1 MAGSFF
7 ALLQKIRSE
16 SFSEKD
22 KGTKFERLVRDYFR
36 TSKRFIGQL
45 DQVWLWSDFPFRKD
59 FGGKDLGIDLVAKT
73 KDGGYWAIQCKCY
86 NENTVINKA
95 AVDSFIA
102 TSGRTFKNE
111 DGVTTKFNYRVWVAT
126 TESWGTNARETLEN
140 QDIPCNILNGFDIDG
155 DPTVDWNKI
164 EEGMYGTNAAL
175 KEERELKPHQKKAL
189 KNAHEHYKK
198 NDRGQMIMAC
208 GTGKTFAALRLVEQ
222 ETKNKGLI
230 LVLVPSIALIN
241 QTLNEWNSFS
251 QRPIY
256 PICVC
261 SDSTA
266 SRKKVTETDDL
277 TDTPVDLAMPACTDA
292 KSVAHQLSIAMD
304 KAEGMTVVYST
315 YQSIDVISKAQK
327 YLSGEK
333 KDAQSELFDDGLNHD
348 RDYTFDFIVCD
359 EAHRTTGATLSGQKE
374 SHFVKV
380 HSNAN
385 IKAKKRLYMTATPRL
400 YEENTKKKAEENS
413 VVLCSMDDESLY
425 GKEFYRI
432 GFGEAVDKGLL
443 ADYKVLIL
451 TVRDNTPLPASV
463 MESIQDKDKEI
474 KTDDAVKLVGCIS
487 ALSKKVDPPSDE
499 VKIVDPGLMHKA
511 VAFCARISYSKSIS
525 ASYNEYSKKVS
536 EYYSESEEDTVTI
549 SAKHIDGGMSAGE
562 RNKLVAWLK
571 DAPTSG
577 TECRVLTNVRCLSEG
592 VDVPSLD
599 AVIFLSARN
608 SQVDVVQSVGRVM
621 RTAPGKKYG
630 YIIIPIVVPSN
641 GDANAILDDNER
653 FKVVWT
659 VLNALRAHDDRFN
672 AWVNKLELNE
682 RKPKGGGSV
691 IVGGGVSKPKGGG
704 FGGEPGGS
712 DTPDLP
718 EQILLFDE
726 SIRDALYAKM
736 VLKVGKKQYWEQWA
750 NDVADIALR
759 HKERINRLIQTDED
773 YKTAFDMYMD
783 GLRKNINPN
792 IDEET
797 AKDMLSQHM
806 VTKPVFDALFGNSS
820 FTDSNPISLAMKD
833 LLEMVGETAYEKDQ
847 EVLKNF
853 YKSVQERCEGIDNAS
868 GKQKII
874 VELYDKFFKKA
885 LAKTVD
891 KLGIVYTPVEVVD
904 FINQSVADVLHKE
917 FKRNL
922 SDENVHIIDPF
933 TGTGTFITRMI
944 QSGLIDLKDLPR
956 KYEKELHANEIV
968 LLAYYIA
975 SVNIENAYHDVIN
988 QDAETYT
995 AFNGICLTDTFQLYE
1010 DKDNE
1015 VERLQ
1020 FDDVFPQ
1027 NSKRVI
1033 AQSKIPV
1040 QIIVANPPY
1049 SVGQKSANDNAQNES
1064 YPKLEKRIANTY
1076 AAGTKATNKNALY
1089 DSYIKAFRWASD
1101 RLDNKAGGIIGFVT
1115 NAGWLDGSA
1124 MDGMRKC
1131 FEEEFSSIY
1140 VYNLRGNQRT
1150 SGEVSRKEGGK
1161 IFGSGSRA
1169 PIAVTILVKN
1179 PKAKNKKATIY
1190 YREMDD
1196 YLTREKKLE
1205 AVVKT
1210 KSAADSKFTQKVLKP
1225 NENGDWLNQR
1235 SNVFSTFDLIGDKD
1249 NKENKNTYFVPY
1261 YSRGLA
1267 TARDAWCYSFS
1278 RKKVKEQI
1286 TTSVGFYTETR
1297 NRIKSRKNTSE
1308 KINIED
1314 YLIYDSKKI
1323 SWNRTIKTYLMRD
1336 TEISYDADNIQLS
1349 AYRPFNREYVYF
1361 SKYMNDMIYQLPK
1374 LFPSSELK
1382 DRVICLSCISSSKG
1396 LSALITDIIPDLH
1409 YIGDS
1414 QCFPFYWYEEKKD
1427 ETNIGLFD
1435 ALNDNNGPEYVRHDG
1450 ITDYILK
1457 AARDQY
1463 KTNAISKEDI
1473 FYYVYGILHSEDYR
1487 TQFAA
1492 DLKKMLP
1499 RLPLVDSA
1507 ADFKAFSTAGRKLAD
1522 LHLNYENRPA
1532 PEGVTVE
1539 GDNGSNYHVTK
1550 MRFPSKD
1557 NTSEIIY
1564 NSQITI
1570 KNIPAEAYEYVV
1582 NGRTAIGWIMER
1594 YQVKTDKDSGIVND
1608 PNDWA
1613 IEHNQPRYILDLLLS
1628 IITVSVETMKI
1639 VKGLPKL
1646 KF

>member
-45 DQVWLWSDFPFRKD
+45 DQVWLWNDFPFRKD
-59 FGGKDLGIDLVAKT
+59 FGGKDLGIDLAART
-73 KDGGYWAIQCKCY
+73 KDGSYWAIQCKCY

-95 AVDSFIA
+95 AVDTFIS

-111 DGVTTKFNYRVWVAT
+111 AGATTKFSYRVWVAT
-126 TESWGTNARETLEN
+126 TESWGANARETLEN
-140 QDIPCNILNGFDIDG
+140 QDIPCNILNGFDIDN
-155 DPTVDWNKI
+155 DPTVDWEKI
-164 EEGMYGTNAAL
+164 EQGMYGTSASV
-175 KEERELKPHQKKAL
+175 KEQREVKNHQKIAL
-189 KNAHEHYKK
+189 ENAHEYYKTH
-198 NDRGQMIMAC
+198 DRGQLIMAC
-208 GTGKTFAALRLVEQ
+208 GTGKTFTALRLVEQ

-241 QTLNEWNSFS
+241 QTLNEWNSYS
-251 QRPIY
+251 TKPIY

-266 SRKKVTETDDL
+266 SRRKVTEADDL
-277 TDTPVDLAMPACTDA
+277 TDTPVDLAMPACTDV
-292 KSVAHQLSIAMD
+292 KSIARQLSNAMD
-304 KAEGMTVVYST
+304 KAEGMVVVYST
-315 YQSIDVISKAQK
+315 YQSIDVISEAQK
-327 YLSGEK
+327 YLSGKK
-333 KDAQSELFDDGLNHD
+333 KDAQAELFDDGLNHD

-359 EAHRTTGATLSGQKE
+359 EAHRTTGATLSGKDE

-380 HSNAN
+380 HSNEN
-385 IKAKKRLYMTATPRL
+385 INARRRLYMTATPRL
-400 YEENTKKKAEENS
+400 YEENTKKKAEQNS
-413 VVLCSMDDESLY
+413 VILCSMDDESLY

-432 GFGEAVDKGLL
+432 GFGEAVEKGLL

-451 TVRDNTPLPASV
+451 TVRDNTPMPVSV
-463 MESIQDKDKEI
+463 MDSIQDKDKEI
-474 KTDDAVKLVGCIS
+474 NTDDAVKLVGCIS
-487 ALSKKVDPPSDE
+487 ALSKRVDPPSDD
-499 VKIVDPGLMHKA
+499 VKAIDPGLMHKA
-511 VAFCARISYSKSIS
+511 VAFCSRISNSKSIA
-525 ASYNEYSKKVS
+525 ASYNEYAKQVS
-536 EYYSESEEDTVTI
+536 EYYAEEEDDTVVI

-630 YIIIPIVVPSN
+630 YIIIPIVVPAG

-682 RKPKGGGSV
+682 RKPKDGGSV
-691 IVGGGVSKPKGGG
+691 VVGPGASKPHGG
-704 FGGEPGGS
+704 FGIGEPGGTGTR
-712 DTPDLP
+712 DIPQQL
-718 EQILLFDE
+718 LLFDE
-726 SIRDALYAKM
+726 NIRDALYAKM
-736 VLKVGKKQYWEQWA
+736 VLKVGTKRYWEQWA
-750 NDVADIALR
+750 NDVAAIALR
-759 HKERINRLIQTDED
+759 HKERINRLIQENEN
-773 YKTAFDMYMD
+773 YRTAFDMYMD
-783 GLRKNINPN
+783 GLHKNINPN

-820 FTDSNPISLAMKD
+820 FTESNPISLAMKR
-833 LLEMVGETAYEKDQ
+833 LLELVDETAYEKDQ
-847 EVLKNF
+847 EVMKNF
-853 YKSVQERCEGIDNAS
+853 YKSVQDRCEGIDNAS

-874 VELYDKFFKKA
+874 IELYDKFFKKA
-885 LAKTVD
+885 LSKTVE
-891 KLGIVYTPVEVVD
+891 KLGIVYTPVEIVD
-904 FINQSVADVLHKE
+904 FINQSVADVLKKE
-917 FKRNL
+917 FGRKIG
-922 SDENVHIIDPF
+922 DENVHIIDPF

-944 QSGLIDLKDLPR
+944 QSGLIGHKDLPR

-975 SVNIENAYHDVIN
+975 SVNIENAYHDAMG

-995 AFNGICLTDTFQLYE
+995 PFNGICLTDTFQLYE
-1010 DKDNE
+1010 DQDND
-1015 VERLQ
+1015 VERLK
-1020 FDDVFPQ
+1020 FADVFPQ

-1040 QIIVANPPY
+1040 QVIVGNPPY
-1049 SVGQKSANDNAQNES
+1049 SIGQKSQNDNAQNES
-1064 YPKLEKRIANTY
+1064 YPKLEKRIENTY
-1076 AAGTKATNKNALY
+1076 AELSNANLKKGLY
-1089 DSYIKAFRWASD
+1089 DSYVKAFRWASD
-1101 RLDNKAGGIIGFVT
+1101 RLDNKAGGVIGFVT
-1115 NAGWLDGSA
+1115 NAGWLDSA
-1124 MDGMRKC
+1124 GMDGMRKC
-1131 FEEEFSSIY
+1131 FEKEFSSIY
-1140 VYNLRGNQRT
+1140 VYNLRGNART
-1150 SGEVSRKEGGK
+1150 SGELRRKEK
-1161 IFGSGSRA
+1161 DNVFGIGSRA
-1169 PIAVTILVKN
+1169 PISVTVLVKN
-1179 PKAKNKKATIY
+1179 PKAKNTKATIY
-1190 YREMDD
+1190 YREVDD
-1196 YLTREKKLE
+1196 YLTREEKLA

-1210 KSAADSKFTQKVLKP
+1210 KSAIDTKFTQKVLKP
-1225 NENGDWLNQR
+1225 NENSDWLNQR
-1235 SNVFSTFDLIGDKD
+1235 SDIFSSLMPINPSKKFEDASASFFSTVAIGMATNRDSWVYSYSCGKIRERMPKMIAFYNQQVRIYQKAKSK
-1249 NKENKNTYFVPY
+1249 NKEN
-1261 YSRGLA
+1261 
-1267 TARDAWCYSFS
+1267 
-1278 RKKVKEQI
+1278 
-1286 TTSVGFYTETR
+1286 
-1297 NRIKSRKNTSE
+1297 
-1308 KINIED
+1308 ED
-1314 YLIYDSKKI
+1314 IIDNDKKKI
-1323 SWNRTIKTYLMRD
+1323 SWSAGLKSSLSRGTIA
-1336 TEISYDADNIQLS
+1336 EYDEDLIRCGI
-1349 AYRPFNREYVYF
+1349 YRPFNQEMYYADTLFIERPGVF
-1361 SKYMNDMIYQLPK
+1361 KK
-1374 LFPSSELK
+1374 LFPAPGAKNLLICVK
-1382 DRVICLSCISSSKG
+1382 GIGDRAFSC
-1396 LSALITDIIPDLH
+1396 LITNKIPDLQL
-1409 YIGDS
+1409 IFNG
-1414 QCFPFYWYEEKKD
+1414 QCFPLYWYEEKKD
-1427 ETNIGLFD
+1427 ESNIGLFD
-1435 ALNDNNGPEYVRHDG
+1435 QLNEDNGPEYIRHDG

-1457 AARDQY
+1457 TARDKY
-1463 KTNAISKEDI
+1463 KTNAITKEDI
-1473 FYYVYGILHSEDYR
+1473 FYYVYGLLHSQDYR

-1499 RLPLVDSA
+1499 RLPLVDTA
-1507 ADFKAFSTAGRKLAD
+1507 ADFKAFMTAGRALAD

-1532 PEGVTVE
+1532 PAGVTVD

-1550 MRFPSKD
+1550 MKFPSKD

-1570 KNIPAEAYEYVV
+1570 KNIPPEAYEYIV

-1594 YQVKTDKDSGIVND
+1594 YQIKTDKDSGIVND

-1646 KF
+1646 RF

>member
-7 ALLQKIRSE
+7 ALLNKIRSE

-36 TSKRFIGQL
+36 TSKRFIEQL
-45 DQVWLWSDFPFRKD
+45 DQVWLWNDFPFRKD

-73 KDGGYWAIQCKCY
+73 KDGSYWAIQCKCY
-86 NENTVINKA
+86 SENTVINKA
-95 AVDSFIA
+95 AVDTFIS

-111 DGVTTKFNYRVWVAT
+111 AGATTKFNYRVWVAT
-126 TESWGTNARETLEN
+126 TESWGANARETLEN
-140 QDIPCNILNGFDIDG
+140 QDIPCNILNGFDIND
-155 DPTVDWNKI
+155 DPTVDWDKI
-164 EEGMYGTNAAL
+164 EQGMYGTSASV
-175 KEERELKPHQKKAL
+175 KDQREVKPHQKKAL
-189 KNAHEHYKK
+189 ENAHEYYKK
-198 NDRGQMIMAC
+198 HDRGQLIMAC
-208 GTGKTFAALRLVEQ
+208 GTGKTFTALRLVEQ

-241 QTLNEWNSFS
+241 QTLNEWNSYS
-251 QRPIY
+251 TKPIY

-266 SRKKVTETDDL
+266 SRRKVTENDDL
-277 TDTPVDLAMPACTDA
+277 TDTPVDLAMPACTDV
-292 KSVAHQLSIAMD
+292 KSIARQLSNAMD
-304 KAEGMTVVYST
+304 KAEGMVVVYST
-315 YQSIDVISKAQK
+315 YQSIDVISEAQK
-327 YLSGEK
+327 YLSGKK
-333 KDAQSELFDDGLNHD
+333 KDAQAELFSDGLNHD

-359 EAHRTTGATLSGQKE
+359 EAHRTTGATLSGKDE

-380 HSNAN
+380 HSNEN
-385 IKAKKRLYMTATPRL
+385 IKARRRLYMTATPRL
-400 YEENTKKKAEENS
+400 YEENTKKKAEQNS
-413 VVLCSMDDESLY
+413 VILCSMDDESLY

-432 GFGEAVDKGLL
+432 GFGEAVEKGLL

-451 TVRDNTPLPASV
+451 TVRDNTPMPVSV
-463 MESIQDKDKEI
+463 MDSIQDKDKEI
-474 KTDDAVKLVGCIS
+474 NTDDAVKLVGCIS
-487 ALSKKVDPPSDE
+487 ALSKRVDPPSDD
-499 VKIVDPGLMHKA
+499 VKLIDPGLMHKA
-511 VAFCARISYSKSIS
+511 VAFCSRISNSKSIA
-525 ASYNEYSKKVS
+525 ASYNEYAKQVS
-536 EYYSESEEDTVTI
+536 EFYAEGEEETVTI

-630 YIIIPIVVPSN
+630 YIIIPIVIPAG
-641 GDANAILDDNER
+641 GDANAILEDNER

-682 RKPKGGGSV
+682 RKPKDGGSV
-691 IVGGGVSKPKGGG
+691 VIGPGASKPHGG
-704 FGGEPGGS
+704 FGIGEPGGTGTR
-712 DTPDLP
+712 DIPQQL
-718 EQILLFDE
+718 LLFDE
-726 SIRDALYAKM
+726 HIRDALYAKM
-736 VLKVGKKQYWEQWA
+736 VSKVGTKRYWEQWA
-750 NDVADIALR
+750 NDVAAIALR
-759 HKERINRLIQTDED
+759 HKDRINRLIQENDD
-773 YKTAFDMYMD
+773 YKTAFGWYMD
-783 GLRKNINPN
+783 GLHKNINPN

-820 FTDSNPISLAMKD
+820 FTESNPISLAMKR
-833 LLEMVGETAYEKDQ
+833 LLELVDAYEKDQ
-847 EVLKNF
+847 EVMKNF
-853 YKSVQERCEGIDNAS
+853 YKSVQDRCEGIDNAS

-874 VELYDKFFKKA
+874 IELYDKFFKKA
-885 LAKTVD
+885 LSKTVE
-891 KLGIVYTPVEVVD
+891 KLGIVYTPVEIVD
-904 FINQSVADVLHKE
+904 FINQSVADVLKKE
-917 FKRNL
+917 FGRKIG
-922 SDENVHIIDPF
+922 DENVHIIDPF

-944 QSGLIDLKDLPR
+944 QSGLIGHKDLPR

-975 SVNIENAYHDVIN
+975 SVNIENAYHDVMG

-995 AFNGICLTDTFQLYE
+995 PFNGICLTDTFQLYE
-1010 DKDNE
+1010 DQDND
-1015 VERLQ
+1015 VERLK
-1020 FDDVFPQ
+1020 FADVFPQ

-1033 AQSKIPV
+1033 RQSKIPV
-1040 QIIVANPPY
+1040 QIIVGNPPY
-1049 SVGQKSANDNAQNES
+1049 SAKQKSANDNAQNES
-1064 YPKLEKRIANTY
+1064 YPKLEHRIANTF

-1101 RLDNKAGGIIGFVT
+1101 RLDNKAGGVIGFVT
-1115 NAGWLDGSA
+1115 NASWLDSTA
-1124 MDGMRKC
+1124 TDGMRKC

-1140 VYNLRGNQRT
+1140 VYNLRGNART
-1150 SGEVSRKEGGK
+1150 SGELRRKEK
-1161 IFGSGSRA
+1161 DNVFGIGSRA
-1169 PIAVTILVKN
+1169 PIAITILVKN

-1190 YREMDD
+1190 YREVDD
-1196 YLTREKKLE
+1196 YLDRDEKLA
-1205 AVVKT
+1205 AVVKA
-1210 KSAADSKFTQKVLKP
+1210 KSVTDSKFTQKVLKP
-1225 NENGDWLNQR
+1225 NDSGDWLNQR
-1235 SNVFSTFDLIGDKD
+1235 SEAYNSFIPISPDKKFNQSSKSVFTTIAVGMV
-1249 NKENKNTYFVPY
+1249 T
-1261 YSRGLA
+1261 SR
-1267 TARDAWCYSFS
+1267 DPWSYSFS
-1278 RKKVKEQI
+1278 KLKLEARMEKMTNFYNQQVKIYQRNKDKV
-1286 TTSVGFYTETR
+1286 V
-1297 NRIKSRKNTSE
+1297 
-1308 KINIED
+1308 ED
-1314 YLIYDSKKI
+1314 VIDTDKKKI
-1323 SWNRTIKTYLMRD
+1323 SWARGLKGAVKRGTLAVYDHQYIIKS
-1336 TEISYDADNIQLS
+1336 I
-1349 AYRPFNREYVYF
+1349 YRPFNMEYHYSDVLF
-1361 SKYMNDMIYQLPK
+1361 VESPGIFKSI
-1374 LFPSSELK
+1374 FPSQQSYNDNLL
-1382 DRVICLSCISSSKG
+1382 ICISGVGGHSFSSMITNR
-1396 LSALITDIIPDLH
+1396 ITD
-1409 YIGDS
+1409 YAFVKSGNGGT
-1414 QCFPFYWYEEKKD
+1414 QCFPLYWYEEKKD
-1427 ETNIGLFD
+1427 EANIGLFD

-1532 PEGVTVE
+1532 PASVIVE
-1539 GDNGSNYHVTK
+1539 GDKGNNYHVTK
-1550 MRFPSKD
+1550 MLFPSKD

-1570 KNIPAEAYEYVV
+1570 KNIPPEAYEYVV

-1594 YQVKTDKDSGIVND
+1594 YQIKTDKDSGIVND

-1613 IEHNQPRYILDLLLS
+1613 IEHGKPRYILDLLLS

>member
-7 ALLQKIRSE
+7 ALLEKIRNE
-16 SFSEKD
+16 SYSEKD

-45 DQVWLWSDFPFRKD
+45 DQVWLWNDFPFRKD
-59 FGGKDLGIDLVAKT
+59 FGGKDLGIDLVAKA

-86 NENTVINKA
+86 GENTTINKP
-95 AVDSFIA
+95 AVDSFIS
-102 TSGRTFKNE
+102 TSGRTFKDEN
-111 DGVTTKFNYRVWVAT
+111 GITIKFSYRVWVAT
-126 TESWGTNARETLEN
+126 TESWGPNARETLEN

-155 DPTVDWNKI
+155 DPTVDWDKI
-164 EEGMYGTNAAL
+164 EQGMFGSNAAI
-175 KEERELKPHQKKAL
+175 KDERKLKPHQKKAL
-189 KNAHEHYKK
+189 EKAHEHYKT

-208 GTGKTFAALRLVEQ
+208 GTGKTFTALRLVEQ
-222 ETKNKGLI
+222 ETNNKGLI

-251 QRPIY
+251 AKTIH

-266 SRKKVTETDDL
+266 SRKRVNENDDT
-277 TDTPVDLAMPACTDA
+277 TDTPVDLAMPACTDY
-292 KSVAHQLSIAMD
+292 KSVALQIAKALD

-315 YQSIDVISKAQK
+315 YQSIDVISQAQK

-333 KDAQSELFDDGLNHD
+333 KDAQAALFDDGLNHN

-359 EAHRTTGATLSGQKE
+359 EAHRTTGATLSGKDE

-385 IKAKKRLYMTATPRL
+385 VKAKHRLYMTATPRL

-413 VVLCSMDDESLY
+413 VLLCSMDDTSLY

-432 GFGEAVDKGLL
+432 GFGQAVEEGLL

-451 TVRDNTPLPASV
+451 TVRDNANLPASV
-463 MESIQDKDKEI
+463 LESIQDKDKEI
-474 KTDDAVKLVGCIS
+474 NTDDAIKLVGCIS
-487 ALSKKVDPPSDE
+487 ALSKRVDPPSDD
-499 VKIVDPGLMHKA
+499 VKTIDPGLMHKA
-511 VAFCARISYSKSIS
+511 VAFCSRISNSKSIS
-525 ASYNEYSKKVS
+525 ASYNEYAKQVS
-536 EYYSESEEDTVTI
+536 EYYSESEEDTVVI
-549 SAKHIDGGMSAGE
+549 SAKHIDGAMSAGE

-630 YIIIPIVVPSN
+630 YIIIPIVIPAN
-641 GDANAILDDNER
+641 GDPNTILDDNER

-672 AWVNKLELNE
+672 AWVNKLELND

-691 IVGGGVSKPKGGG
+691 IVG
-704 FGGEPGGS
+704 PGGTKGS
-712 DTPDLP
+712 GGLGVGEGP
-718 EQILLFDE
+718 EGGTNIPQQILLFDDN
-726 SIRDALYAKM
+726 IRDALYAKM
-736 VLKVGKKQYWEQWA
+736 VLKVGTKRYWEQWA
-750 NDVADIALR
+750 NDVAAIALR
-759 HKERINRLIQTDED
+759 HKDRINRLIQENEN
-773 YKTAFDMYMD
+773 YRTAFDMYMD
-783 GLRKNINPN
+783 GLHKNINPN

-820 FTDSNPISLAMKD
+820 FTESNPISLAMKR
-833 LLEMVGETAYEKDQ
+833 LLELVDETAYEKDQ
-847 EVLKNF
+847 EVMKNF
-853 YKSVQERCEGIDNAS
+853 YKSVQDRCEGIDNAS

-874 VELYDKFFKKA
+874 IELYDKFFKKA
-885 LAKTVD
+885 LSKTVE
-891 KLGIVYTPVEVVD
+891 KLGIVYTPVEIVD
-904 FINQSVADVLHKE
+904 FINRSVADVLKKE
-917 FKRNL
+917 FGRKIG
-922 SDENVHIIDPF
+922 DENVHIIDPF

-944 QSGLIDLKDLPR
+944 QSGLIEHKDLPR

-975 SVNIENAYHDVIN
+975 SVNIENAYHDAMG

-995 AFNGICLTDTFQLYE
+995 PFNGICLTDTFQLYE
-1010 DKDNE
+1010 DQDND
-1015 VERLQ
+1015 VERLK
-1020 FDDVFPQ
+1020 FADVFPQ

-1033 AQSKIPV
+1033 AQSKVPV
-1040 QIIVANPPY
+1040 QVIVGNPPY
-1049 SVGQKSANDNAQNES
+1049 SAKQKSANDNAQNES

-1101 RLDNKAGGIIGFVT
+1101 RLDNKGGGVIGFVT
-1115 NAGWLDGSA
+1115 NAGWLDGAA

-1150 SGEVSRKEGGK
+1150 IGEMSRKEGGK

-1169 PIAVTILVKN
+1169 PIAITVLVKN
-1179 PKAKNKKATIY
+1179 PKAKNIKATIY
-1190 YREMDD
+1190 YREVAD
-1196 YLTREKKLE
+1196 YLTREEKL
-1205 AVVKT
+1205 AVVVKT
-1210 KSAADSKFTQKVLKP
+1210 KSAADAKFTQKVLKP
-1225 NENGDWLNQR
+1225 NDNGDWLNQR
-1235 SNVFSTFDLIGDKD
+1235 SDVFGGFFPIAPDKKF
-1249 NKENKNTYFVPY
+1249 NIASRSVFTVN
-1261 YSRGLA
+1261 SRGFE
-1267 TARDAWCYSFS
+1267 TGRDAWVYNFS
-1278 RKKVKEQI
+1278 RKSLANNVRSMIAFYNNQRKSYKKAINKKV
-1286 TTSVGFYTETR
+1286 
-1297 NRIKSRKNTSE
+1297 
-1308 KINIED
+1308 ED
-1314 YLIYDSKKI
+1314 FVDNDPKKI
-1323 SWNRTIKTYLMRD
+1323 SWTSSLLSKIIQDFKIEYNAIFL
-1336 TEISYDADNIQLS
+1336 TEGQ
-1349 AYRPFNREYVYF
+1349 YRPFCNQILYAGRSLIHRFGQMDEF
-1361 SKYMNDMIYQLPK
+1361 
-1374 LFPSSELK
+1374 FPSPETENFL
-1382 DRVICLSCISSSKG
+1382 ICISGVGGGSKVN
-1396 LSALITDIIPDLH
+1396 STFITNRIIDLNCLNS
-1409 YIGDS
+1409 GT
-1414 QCFPFYWYEEKKD
+1414 QCFPLYWYEEKN
-1427 ETNIGLFD
+1427 EEANIGLFD
-1435 ALNDNNGPEYVRHDG
+1435 QLNEDNGPEYIRHDG

-1457 AARDQY
+1457 AVRDKY
-1463 KTNAISKEDI
+1463 KTNAITKEDI
-1473 FYYVYGILHSEDYR
+1473 FYYVYGLLHSQDYR

-1499 RLPLVDSA
+1499 RLPLVDTA
-1507 ADFKAFSTAGRKLAD
+1507 ADFKAFMTAGRTLAD

-1532 PEGVTVE
+1532 PAGVTVE

-1550 MRFPSKD
+1550 MKFPSKD

-1570 KNIPAEAYEYVV
+1570 KNIPPEAYEYIV

-1594 YQVKTDKDSGIVND
+1594 YQIKTDKDSGIVND

>member
-7 ALLQKIRSE
+7 ALLNKIRSE
-16 SFSEKD
+16 AFSEKD

-36 TSKRFIGQL
+36 TSKRFIEQL
-45 DQVWLWSDFPFRKD
+45 DQVWLWNDFPFRKD
-59 FGGKDLGIDLVAKT
+59 FGGKDLGIDLVART
-73 KDGGYWAIQCKCY
+73 KDGSYWAIQCKCY

-95 AVDSFIA
+95 AVDTFIS

-111 DGVTTKFNYRVWVAT
+111 AGATTKFSYRVWVAT
-126 TESWGTNARETLEN
+126 TESWGANARETLEN
-140 QDIPCNILNGFDIDG
+140 QDIPCNILNGFDIDN
-155 DPTVDWNKI
+155 DPTVDWDKI
-164 EEGMYGTNAAL
+164 EQGMYGTSASV
-175 KEERELKPHQKKAL
+175 KEQREVKNHQKIAL
-189 KNAHEHYKK
+189 ENAHEYYKTH
-198 NDRGQMIMAC
+198 DRGQLIMAC
-208 GTGKTFAALRLVEQ
+208 GTGKTFTALRLVEQ

-241 QTLNEWNSFS
+241 QTLNEWNSYS
-251 QRPIY
+251 TKPIY

-266 SRKKVTETDDL
+266 SRRKVTEADDL
-277 TDTPVDLAMPACTDA
+277 TDTPVDLAMPACTDV
-292 KSVAHQLSIAMD
+292 KSIARQLSNAMD
-304 KAEGMTVVYST
+304 KAEGMVVVYST
-315 YQSIDVISKAQK
+315 YQSIDVISEAQK
-327 YLSGEK
+327 YLSGKK
-333 KDAQSELFDDGLNHD
+333 KDAQAELFDDGLNHD

-359 EAHRTTGATLSGQKE
+359 EAHRTTGATLSGKDE

-380 HSNAN
+380 HSNEN
-385 IKAKKRLYMTATPRL
+385 INARRRLYMTATPRL
-400 YEENTKKKAEENS
+400 YEENTKKKAEQNS

-432 GFGEAVDKGLL
+432 GFGEAVEKGLL

-451 TVRDNTPLPASV
+451 TVRDNTPMPVSV
-463 MESIQDKDKEI
+463 MDSIQDKDKEI
-474 KTDDAVKLVGCIS
+474 NTDDAVKLVGCIS
-487 ALSKKVDPPSDE
+487 ALSKRVDPPSDD
-499 VKIVDPGLMHKA
+499 VKAIDPGLMHKA
-511 VAFCARISYSKSIS
+511 VAFCSRISNSKSIA
-525 ASYNEYSKKVS
+525 ASYNEYAKQVS
-536 EYYSESEEDTVTI
+536 EYYAEGEDDTVVI

-630 YIIIPIVVPSN
+630 YIIIPIVVPAG

-682 RKPKGGGSV
+682 RKPKDGGSV
-691 IVGGGVSKPKGGG
+691 VVGPGASKPHGG
-704 FGGEPGGS
+704 FGIGEPGGTGTR
-712 DTPDLP
+712 DIPQQL
-718 EQILLFDE
+718 LLFDE
-726 SIRDALYAKM
+726 NIRDALYAKM
-736 VLKVGKKQYWEQWA
+736 VLKVGTKRYWEQWA
-750 NDVADIALR
+750 NDVAAIALR
-759 HKERINRLIQTDED
+759 HKERINRLIQENEN
-773 YKTAFDMYMD
+773 YRTAFDMYMD
-783 GLRKNINPN
+783 GLHKNINPN

-820 FTDSNPISLAMKD
+820 FTESNPISLAMKR
-833 LLEMVGETAYEKDQ
+833 LLELVDETAYEKDQ
-847 EVLKNF
+847 EVMKNF
-853 YKSVQERCEGIDNAS
+853 YKSVQDRCEGIDNAS

-874 VELYDKFFKKA
+874 IELYDKFFKKA
-885 LAKTVD
+885 LSKTVE
-891 KLGIVYTPVEVVD
+891 KLGIVYTPVEIVD
-904 FINQSVADVLHKE
+904 FINQSVADVLKKE
-917 FKRNL
+917 FGRKIG
-922 SDENVHIIDPF
+922 DENVHIIDPF

-944 QSGLIDLKDLPR
+944 QSGLIEHKDLPR

-975 SVNIENAYHDVIN
+975 SVNIENAYHDAMG

-995 AFNGICLTDTFQLYE
+995 PFNGICLTDTFQLYE
-1010 DKDNE
+1010 DQDND
-1015 VERLQ
+1015 VERLK
-1020 FDDVFPQ
+1020 FADVFPQ

-1033 AQSKIPV
+1033 RQSKIPV
-1040 QIIVANPPY
+1040 QVIVGNPPY
-1049 SVGQKSANDNAQNES
+1049 SAKQKNANDNAQNDS

-1101 RLDNKAGGIIGFVT
+1101 RLDNKAGGVIGFVT
-1115 NAGWLDGSA
+1115 NAGWIDGSA

-1131 FEEEFSSIY
+1131 FEEEFDSIY
-1140 VYNLRGNQRT
+1140 IYNLKGAIRGKIGDNAK
-1150 SGEVSRKEGGK
+1150 KEGQNVFNIMTGV
-1161 IFGSGSRA
+1161 
-1169 PIAVTILVKN
+1169 AVVVLVKK
-1179 PKAKNKKATIY
+1179 PRAVHKKATIY
-1190 YREMDD
+1190 YREVDD
-1196 YLTREKKLE
+1196 YLTRDNKLA

-1210 KSAADSKFTQKVLKP
+1210 KSTANSKFTQKILKP
-1225 NENGDWLNQR
+1225 NDNGDWLNQR
-1235 SNVFSTFDLIGDKD
+1235 SDIFSTLIVIADKK
-1249 NKENKNTYFVPY
+1249 NKELKETFFSPN
-1261 YSRGLA
+1261 YSSGLK
-1267 TARDAWCYSFS
+1267 TQRDAWCYNCSA
-1278 RKKVKEQI
+1278 KKLADNIKRSINFYNEQVKRVAKGTVNDI
-1286 TTSVGFYTETR
+1286 V
-1297 NRIKSRKNTSE
+1297 I
-1308 KINIED
+1308 
-1314 YLIYDSKKI
+1314 DSKKF
-1323 SWNRTIKTYLMRD
+1323 SW
-1336 TEISYDADNIQLS
+1336 SDATLNDVSKGQ
-1349 AYRPFNREYVYF
+1349 AYKFDDGVIVESVYKPFNKSNVFYYKPLNERQ
-1361 SKYMNDMIYQLPK
+1361 YQLPK
-1374 LFPSSELK
+1374 LFPTPETKNLL
-1382 DRVICLSCISSSKG
+1382 ICVSGVGG
-1396 LSALITDIIPDLH
+1396 LSFAVIITNKVTDITVVKT
-1409 YIGDS
+1409 GNGGT
-1414 QCFPFYWYEEKKD
+1414 QCFPLYWYEEKKD
-1427 ETNIGLFD
+1427 EANIGLFD
-1435 ALNDNNGPEYVRHDG
+1435 ALNDNNGPEYIRHDG

-1532 PEGVTVE
+1532 PAGVIVD
-1539 GDNGSNYHVTK
+1539 GDTGSNYHVIK
-1550 MRFPSKD
+1550 MKFPSKD

-1570 KNIPAEAYEYVV
+1570 KNIPPEAYEYIV

-1594 YQVKTDKDSGIVND
+1594 YQIKTDKDSGIVND

-1613 IEHNQPRYILDLLLS
+1613 IEHGKPRYILDLLLS
-1628 IITVSVETMKI
+1628 IITVSIETMKI

>member
-7 ALLQKIRSE
+7 ALLEKIRNE
-16 SFSEKD
+16 SYSEKD

-45 DQVWLWSDFPFRKD
+45 DQVWLWNDFPFRKD
-59 FGGKDLGIDLVAKT
+59 FGGKDLGIDLVAKA

-86 NENTVINKA
+86 GENTTINKP
-95 AVDSFIA
+95 AVDSFIS
-102 TSGRTFKNE
+102 TSGRTFKDEN
-111 DGVTTKFNYRVWVAT
+111 GITTKFSYRVWVAT
-126 TESWGTNARETLEN
+126 TESWGPNARETLEN

-155 DPTVDWNKI
+155 DPTVDWDKI
-164 EEGMYGTNAAL
+164 EQGMFGSNAAI
-175 KEERELKPHQKKAL
+175 KDERKLKPHQKKAL
-189 KNAHEHYKK
+189 EKAHEHYKT

-208 GTGKTFAALRLVEQ
+208 GTGKTFTALRLVEQ
-222 ETKNKGLI
+222 ETNNKGLI

-251 QRPIY
+251 AKTIH

-266 SRKKVTETDDL
+266 SRKRVNENDDT
-277 TDTPVDLAMPACTDA
+277 TDTPVDLAMPACTDY
-292 KSVAHQLSIAMD
+292 KSVALQIAKALD

-315 YQSIDVISKAQK
+315 YQSIDVISQAQK

-333 KDAQSELFDDGLNHD
+333 KDAQAALFDDGLNHN

-359 EAHRTTGATLSGQKE
+359 EAHRTTGATLSGKDE

-385 IKAKKRLYMTATPRL
+385 VKAKHRLYMTATPRL

-413 VVLCSMDDESLY
+413 VLLCSMDDTSLY

-432 GFGEAVDKGLL
+432 GFGQAVEEGLL

-451 TVRDNTPLPASV
+451 TVRDNANLPASV
-463 MESIQDKDKEI
+463 LESIQDKDKEI
-474 KTDDAVKLVGCIS
+474 NTDDAIKLVGCIS
-487 ALSKKVDPPSDE
+487 ALSKRVDPPSDD
-499 VKIVDPGLMHKA
+499 VKTIDPGLMHKA
-511 VAFCARISYSKSIS
+511 VAFCSRISNSKSIS
-525 ASYNEYSKKVS
+525 ASYNEYAKQVS
-536 EYYSESEEDTVTI
+536 EYYSESEEDTVVI
-549 SAKHIDGGMSAGE
+549 SAKHIDGAMSAGE

-630 YIIIPIVVPSN
+630 YIIIPIVIPAN
-641 GDANAILDDNER
+641 GDPNTILDDNER

-672 AWVNKLELNE
+672 AWVNKLELND

-691 IVGGGVSKPKGGG
+691 IVGPGGTKGGG
-704 FGGEPGGS
+704 GLGVGEGPEGGTNIPQ
-712 DTPDLP
+712 
-718 EQILLFDE
+718 QILLFDDN
-726 SIRDALYAKM
+726 IRDALYAKM
-736 VLKVGKKQYWEQWA
+736 VLKVGTKRYWEQWA
-750 NDVADIALR
+750 NDVAAIALR
-759 HKERINRLIQTDED
+759 HKDRINRLIQENEN
-773 YKTAFDMYMD
+773 YRTAFDMYMD
-783 GLRKNINPN
+783 GLHKNINPN

-820 FTDSNPISLAMKD
+820 FTESNPISLAMKR
-833 LLEMVGETAYEKDQ
+833 LLELVDETAYEKDQ
-847 EVLKNF
+847 EVMKNF
-853 YKSVQERCEGIDNAS
+853 YKSVQDRCEGINNAS

-874 VELYDKFFKKA
+874 IELYDKFFKKA
-885 LAKTVD
+885 LSKTVE
-891 KLGIVYTPVEVVD
+891 KLGIVYTPVEIVD
-904 FINQSVADVLHKE
+904 FINQSVADVLKKE
-917 FKRNL
+917 FGRKIG
-922 SDENVHIIDPF
+922 DENVHIIDPF

-944 QSGLIDLKDLPR
+944 QSGLIEHKDLPR

-975 SVNIENAYHDVIN
+975 SVNIENAYHDAMG

-995 AFNGICLTDTFQLYE
+995 PFNGICLTDTFQLYE
-1010 DKDNE
+1010 DQDND
-1015 VERLQ
+1015 VERLK
-1020 FDDVFPQ
+1020 FADVFPQ

-1040 QIIVANPPY
+1040 QVIVGNPPY
-1049 SVGQKSANDNAQNES
+1049 SIGQKSQNDNAANDV
-1064 YPKLEKRIANTY
+1064 YPKLEKRISDTY
-1076 AAGTKATNKNALY
+1076 SKHSVAKMQKGLY

-1115 NAGWLDGSA
+1115 NAGWIDTTA
-1124 MDGMRKC
+1124 MDGLRKC
-1131 FEEEFSSIY
+1131 FENEFSSIY

-1150 SGEVSRKEGGK
+1150 IGEMSRKEGGK

-1169 PIAVTILVKN
+1169 PIAVTILIKN
-1179 PKAKNKKATIY
+1179 PKAQNKRATIY
-1190 YREMDD
+1190 YREVDD
-1196 YLTREKKLE
+1196 YLTREEKLT
-1205 AVVKT
+1205 AVVKA
-1210 KSAADSKFTQKVLKP
+1210 KSVAAKNFTQKVLKP
-1225 NENGDWLNQR
+1225 NDKGDWLNQR
-1235 SNVFSTFDLIGDKD
+1235 SDIFSSLIPIEPVKKFDNGEKSFFAMCSMGIVTSRDYWTYGFSFNGLEKCVEKSISHYNKCQELVGGQKNPTINYDKTKFSWSRATINYLKKNVRFNKDDVMYVEST
-1249 NKENKNTYFVPY
+1249 
-1261 YSRGLA
+1261 
-1267 TARDAWCYSFS
+1267 
-1278 RKKVKEQI
+1278 
-1286 TTSVGFYTETR
+1286 
-1297 NRIKSRKNTSE
+1297 
-1308 KINIED
+1308 
-1314 YLIYDSKKI
+1314 
-1323 SWNRTIKTYLMRD
+1323 
-1336 TEISYDADNIQLS
+1336 
-1349 AYRPFNREYVYF
+1349 YRPFCKTNFAYYKFLNEMQYQMKSVFPNKGVY
-1361 SKYMNDMIYQLPK
+1361 NL
-1374 LFPSSELK
+1374 L
-1382 DRVICLSCISSSKG
+1382 ICVSGHSSKNVN
-1396 LSALITDIIPDLH
+1396 IPIMCKNIVDYNCLEA
-1409 YIGDS
+1409 GA
-1414 QCFPFYWYEEKKD
+1414 QCFPLYWYEEKKD
-1427 ETNIGLFD
+1427 ESNIGLFD
-1435 ALNDNNGPEYVRHDG
+1435 QLSEDNGPEYIRHDG

-1457 AARDQY
+1457 AARDKY
-1463 KTNAISKEDI
+1463 KTNAITKEDI
-1473 FYYVYGILHSEDYR
+1473 FYYVYGLLHSQDYQ

-1507 ADFKAFSTAGRKLAD
+1507 ADFKAFSTAGHKLAD

-1532 PEGVTVE
+1532 PAGVTVE

-1550 MRFPSKD
+1550 MKQSKD

-1570 KNIPAEAYEYVV
+1570 KNIPPEAYEYVV

-1613 IEHNQPRYILDLLLS
+1613 TEHNQPRYILDLLLS

>member
-7 ALLQKIRSE
+7 ALLNKIRSE

-36 TSKRFIGQL
+36 TSKRFTEQL
-45 DQVWLWSDFPFRKD
+45 DQVWLWNDFPFRKD
-59 FGGKDLGIDLVAKT
+59 FGGKDLGIDLVART
-73 KDGGYWAIQCKCY
+73 KDESYWAIQCKCY
-86 NENTVINKA
+86 NENTVIHKA
-95 AVDSFIA
+95 AVDTFIS

-111 DGVTTKFNYRVWVAT
+111 AGVTTKFSYRVWVAT
-126 TESWGTNARETLEN
+126 TESWGANARETLEN
-140 QDIPCNILNGFDIDG
+140 QDIPCNILNGFDIDS
-155 DPTVDWNKI
+155 DPTVDWDKI
-164 EEGMYGTNAAL
+164 EQGMFGSSAAAR
-175 KEERELKPHQKKAL
+175 EERKVKPHQKIALEKAR
-189 KNAHEHYKK
+189 EYYKDH
-198 NDRGQMIMAC
+198 DRGQMIMAC
-208 GTGKTFAALRLVEQ
+208 GTGKTFTALRLVEQ
-222 ETKNKGLI
+222 ETDHKGLI

-241 QTLNEWNSFS
+241 QTLNEWNSYS
-251 QRPIY
+251 TKPIY

-261 SDSTA
+261 SDSSA
-266 SRKKVTETDDL
+266 SRKKVTEADDL
-277 TDTPVDLAMPACTDA
+277 TDTPVDLAMPACTDVKSIA
-292 KSVAHQLSIAMD
+292 RQLSVALD
-304 KAEGMTVVYST
+304 KAEAMTVVYST
-315 YQSIDVISKAQK
+315 YQSIDVISQAQK
-327 YLSGEK
+327 YLNGGK
-333 KDAQSELFDDGLNHD
+333 KDAQSELFGDGLNHD

-359 EAHRTTGATLSGQKE
+359 EAHRTTGATLSGKDE

-380 HSNAN
+380 HSNEN
-385 IKAKKRLYMTATPRL
+385 IKARRRLYMTATPRL
-400 YEENTKKKAEENS
+400 YEENTKKKAEQNS

-432 GFGEAVDKGLL
+432 GFGEAVEKGLL

-451 TVRDNTPLPASV
+451 TVRDNTPMPVSV

-474 KTDDAVKLVGCIS
+474 NTDDAVKLVGCIS
-487 ALSKKVDPPSDE
+487 ALSKRVDPPSDD
-499 VKIVDPGLMHKA
+499 VKAIDPGLMHKA
-511 VAFCARISYSKSIS
+511 VAFCSRISNSKSIS
-525 ASYNEYSKKVS
+525 ASYNAYAKQVS
-536 EYYSESEEDTVTI
+536 EYYAEGEDDTVTI
-549 SAKHIDGGMSAGE
+549 SARHIDGGMSAGE

-630 YIIIPIVVPSN
+630 YIIIPIVIPAG

-672 AWVNKLELNE
+672 AWVNKLELND
-682 RKPKGGGSV
+682 RKPKDGGSV
-691 IVGGGVSKPKGGG
+691 VVGPGVSKPQGG
-704 FGGEPGGS
+704 FGIGEPGGS
-712 DTPDLP
+712 GTTETPQ
-718 EQILLFDE
+718 QILLFDE
-726 SIRDALYAKM
+726 TIRDALYAKM
-736 VLKVGKKQYWEQWA
+736 VLKVGTKRYWEQWA
-750 NDVADIALR
+750 NDVAAIALR
-759 HKERINRLIQTDED
+759 HKERINRLIQENED
-773 YKTAFDMYMD
+773 YKTAFGWYMD
-783 GLRKNINPN
+783 GLHKNINPN

-820 FTDSNPISLAMKD
+820 FTESNPISVAMKR
-833 LLEMVGETAYEKDQ
+833 LLELVDETAYEKDQ
-847 EVLKNF
+847 EVMKNF
-853 YKSVQERCEGIDNAS
+853 YKSVQDRCEGIDNAS

-874 VELYDKFFKKA
+874 IELYDKFFKKA
-885 LAKTVD
+885 LSKTVD
-891 KLGIVYTPVEVVD
+891 KLGIVYTPVEIVD
-904 FINQSVADVLHKE
+904 FINQSVRDVLKKE
-917 FKRNL
+917 FKREL

-944 QSGLIDLKDLPR
+944 QSGLIDHNNLPR

-975 SVNIENAYHDVIN
+975 SVNIENAYHDVTG

-995 AFNGICLTDTFQLYE
+995 PFNGICLTDTFQLYE
-1010 DKDNE
+1010 DQDND
-1015 VERLQ
+1015 VERLK
-1020 FDDVFPQ
+1020 FADVFPQ

-1033 AQSKIPV
+1033 AQSKVPV
-1040 QIIVANPPY
+1040 QVIVGNPPY
-1049 SVGQKSANDNAQNES
+1049 SVGQKSANDNAANES

-1101 RLDNKAGGIIGFVT
+1101 RLDNKVGGIIGFVT
-1115 NAGWLDGSA
+1115 NAGWLDGAA

-1140 VYNLRGNQRT
+1140 VYNLRGNART
-1150 SGEVSRKEGGK
+1150 SGELRRKEK
-1161 IFGSGSRA
+1161 DNVFGQGSRA
-1169 PIAVTILVKN
+1169 PIAVTVLVKN

-1190 YREMDD
+1190 YREVED
-1196 YLTREKKLE
+1196 YLTREEKLA

-1210 KSAADSKFTQKVLKP
+1210 KSAADAKFTQKILKP
-1225 NENGDWLNQR
+1225 NDNGDWLNQR
-1235 SNVFSTFDLIGDKD
+1235 SDVFSNFIEIGDKD
-1249 NKENKNTYFVPY
+1249 NKDNRNIFFAPC

-1278 RKKVKEQI
+1278 CKKVTEQI
-1286 TTSVGFYTETR
+1286 TKSVSFYTATR
-1297 NRIKSRKNTSE
+1297 NRIKKE
-1308 KINIED
+1308 KDNAGKIDVEK
-1314 YLIYDSKKI
+1314 YLVYDSTQI
-1323 SWNRTIKTYLMRD
+1323 SWNRTIKNYLIRGA
-1336 TEISYDADNIQLS
+1336 EIKYEVDNIYPS

-1361 SKYMNDMIYQLPK
+1361 SKYLNDMVYQLPK
-1374 LFPSSELK
+1374 LFPTQEAKNLL
-1382 DRVICLSCISSSKG
+1382 ICLSCVSSSKG
-1396 LSALITDIIPDLH
+1396 LSVLITDSLPDLH
-1409 YIGDS
+1409 YVGDS
-1414 QCFPFYWYEEKKD
+1414 QCFPLYWYEEKK
-1427 ETNIGLFD
+1427 EEANIGLFD
-1435 ALNDNNGPEYVRHDG
+1435 SLSEDNGPEYIRHDG

-1457 AARDQY
+1457 AARDKY
-1463 KTNAISKEDI
+1463 KTNAITKEDI
-1473 FYYVYGILHSEDYR
+1473 FYYIYGLLHSEDYR

-1499 RLPLVDSA
+1499 RLPLVDTA
-1507 ADFKAFSTAGRKLAD
+1507 ADFKAFMNAGRALAD
-1522 LHLNYENRPA
+1522 LHLNYETRPA
-1532 PEGVTVE
+1532 PDGVIVE

-1550 MRFPSKD
+1550 MKHPSKE

-1570 KNIPAEAYEYVV
+1570 KNIPPEAYEYVV
-1582 NGRTAIGWIMER
+1582 NGRTAIGWIIER
-1594 YQVKTDKDSGIVND
+1594 YQIKTDKDSGIVND

>member
-7 ALLQKIRSE
+7 ALLEKIRNE
-16 SFSEKD
+16 SYSEKD

-45 DQVWLWSDFPFRKD
+45 DQVWLWNDFPFRKD
-59 FGGKDLGIDLVAKT
+59 FGGKDLGIDLVAKA

-86 NENTVINKA
+86 GENTTINKP
-95 AVDSFIA
+95 AVDSFIS
-102 TSGRTFKNE
+102 TSGRTFKDEN
-111 DGVTTKFNYRVWVAT
+111 GITTKFSYRVWVAT
-126 TESWGTNARETLEN
+126 TESWGPNARETLEN

-155 DPTVDWNKI
+155 DPTVDWDKI
-164 EEGMYGTNAAL
+164 EQGMFGSNAAI
-175 KEERELKPHQKKAL
+175 KDERKLKPHQKKAL
-189 KNAHEHYKK
+189 EKAHEHYKT

-208 GTGKTFAALRLVEQ
+208 GTGKTFTALRLVEQ
-222 ETKNKGLI
+222 ETNNKGLI

-251 QRPIY
+251 AKTIH

-266 SRKKVTETDDL
+266 SRKRVNENDDT
-277 TDTPVDLAMPACTDA
+277 TDTPVDLAMPACTDY
-292 KSVAHQLSIAMD
+292 KSVALQIAKALD

-315 YQSIDVISKAQK
+315 YQSIDVISQAQK

-333 KDAQSELFDDGLNHD
+333 KDAQAALFDDGLNHN

-359 EAHRTTGATLSGQKE
+359 EAHRTTGATLSGKDE

-385 IKAKKRLYMTATPRL
+385 VKAKHRLYMTATPRL

-413 VVLCSMDDESLY
+413 VLLCSMDDTSLY

-432 GFGEAVDKGLL
+432 GFGQAVEEGLL

-451 TVRDNTPLPASV
+451 TVRDNANLPASV
-463 MESIQDKDKEI
+463 LESIQDKDKEI
-474 KTDDAVKLVGCIS
+474 NTDDAIKLVGCIS
-487 ALSKKVDPPSDE
+487 ALSKRVDPPSDD
-499 VKIVDPGLMHKA
+499 VKTIDPGLMHKA
-511 VAFCARISYSKSIS
+511 VAFCSRISNSKSIS
-525 ASYNEYSKKVS
+525 ASYNEYAKQVS
-536 EYYSESEEDTVTI
+536 EYYSESEEDTVVI
-549 SAKHIDGGMSAGE
+549 SAKHIDGAMSAGE

-630 YIIIPIVVPSN
+630 YIIIPIVIPAN
-641 GDANAILDDNER
+641 GDPNTILDDNER

-672 AWVNKLELNE
+672 AWVNKLELND

-691 IVGGGVSKPKGGG
+691 IVG
-704 FGGEPGGS
+704 PGGTKGS
-712 DTPDLP
+712 GGLGVGEGP
-718 EQILLFDE
+718 EGGTNIPQQILLFDDN
-726 SIRDALYAKM
+726 IRDALYAKM
-736 VLKVGKKQYWEQWA
+736 VLKVGTKRYWEQWA
-750 NDVADIALR
+750 NDVAAIALR
-759 HKERINRLIQTDED
+759 HKDRINRLIQENEN
-773 YKTAFDMYMD
+773 YRTAFDMYMD
-783 GLRKNINPN
+783 GLHKNINPN

-820 FTDSNPISLAMKD
+820 FTESNPISLAMKR
-833 LLEMVGETAYEKDQ
+833 LLELVDETAYEKDQ
-847 EVLKNF
+847 EVMKNF
-853 YKSVQERCEGIDNAS
+853 YKSVQDRCEGINNAS

-874 VELYDKFFKKA
+874 IELYDKFFKKA
-885 LAKTVD
+885 LSKTVD
-891 KLGIVYTPVEVVD
+891 KLGIVYTPVEIVD
-904 FINQSVADVLHKE
+904 FINQSVADVLKKE
-917 FKRNL
+917 FGRKIG
-922 SDENVHIIDPF
+922 DENVHIIDPF

-944 QSGLIDLKDLPR
+944 QSGLIEHKDLPR

-975 SVNIENAYHDVIN
+975 SVNIENAYHDAMG

-995 AFNGICLTDTFQLYE
+995 PFNGICLTDTFQLYE
-1010 DKDNE
+1010 DQDND
-1015 VERLQ
+1015 VERLK
-1020 FDDVFPQ
+1020 FADVFPQ
-1027 NSKRVI
+1027 NSERVI
-1033 AQSKIPV
+1033 KQSKIPV
-1040 QIIVANPPY
+1040 QVIVGNPPY
-1049 SVGQKSANDNAQNES
+1049 SIGQKSQNDNAQNES
-1064 YPKLEKRIANTY
+1064 YPKLEKRIENTY
-1076 AAGTKATNKNALY
+1076 ANLSNANLKKGYY
-1089 DSYIKAFRWASD
+1089 DSYVKAFRWASD
-1101 RLDNKAGGIIGFVT
+1101 RLDEGQGGIIGFVT
-1115 NAGWLDGSA
+1115 NAGWLDTAGL
-1124 MDGMRKC
+1124 DGIRKS
-1131 FEEEFSSIY
+1131 FINEFSNIY
-1140 VYNLRGNQRT
+1140 VYNLRGDQRT
-1150 SGEVSRKEGGK
+1150 KGELSRKEGGK
-1161 IFGSGSRA
+1161 VFGSGSRT

-1190 YREMDD
+1190 YREVED
-1196 YLTREKKLE
+1196 YLTTEQKLK
-1205 AVVKT
+1205 AVASM
-1210 KSAADSKFTQKVLKP
+1210 KSTMNSKFIQKVLKP
-1225 NENGDWLNQR
+1225 NDKGDWLNLR
-1235 SNVFSTFDLIGDKD
+1235 SELFTSFLSMCPKEKFISSTDCYFNAYSLGIAT
-1249 NKENKNTYFVPY
+1249 NK
-1261 YSRGLA
+1261 
-1267 TARDAWCYSFS
+1267 
-1278 RKKVKEQI
+1278 
-1286 TTSVGFYTETR
+1286 
-1297 NRIKSRKNTSE
+1297 
-1308 KINIED
+1308 D
-1314 YLIYDSKKI
+1314 YLLYNFSNKTLIENVIRMVDFYNEQRVLFKKSKVDDPKKFVLYDKSKI
-1323 SWNRTIKTYLMRD
+1323 SWTDLFLRD
-1336 TEISYDADNIQLS
+1336 LKNNIEYFFDNQKVVNCT
-1349 AYRPFNREYVYF
+1349 YRPFNRMLVCYEKNFLQRTYQQLKIFPTPHTKNLLILV
-1361 SKYMNDMIYQLPK
+1361 SGNGTKNKY
-1374 LFPSSELK
+1374 SSLIS
-1382 DRVICLSCISSSKG
+1382 DTIVDLNCLEAG
-1396 LSALITDIIPDLH
+1396 A
-1409 YIGDS
+1409 
-1414 QCFPFYWYEEKKD
+1414 QCFPLYWYEEKKD
-1427 ETNIGLFD
+1427 EANIGLFD
-1435 ALNDNNGPEYVRHDG
+1435 ALNEANGPEYVRHDG

-1457 AARDQY
+1457 AARDKY
-1463 KTNAISKEDI
+1463 KTNSITKEDI

-1487 TQFAA
+1487 IQFAA

-1499 RLPLVDSA
+1499 RLPLVDST
-1507 ADFKAFSTAGRKLAD
+1507 ADFKAFSIAGRKLAD

-1532 PEGVTVE
+1532 PKGVIVE
-1539 GDNGSNYHVTK
+1539 GDNRSNYHVTK

-1564 NSQITI
+1564 NSQITV
-1570 KNIPAEAYEYVV
+1570 KNIPTEAYEYVV
-1582 NGRTAIGWIMER
+1582 NGRSAIGWIMER
-1594 YQVKTDKDSGIVND
+1594 YQVKTDKDSGIIND